1 MQRNHLFSRTR
12 SRLAFS
18 YAIAMVIILA
28 VAGVAMYWMVCTT
41 LMASAEKELESFAG
55 IFQGEVQPHLEEPA
69 ILSKKA
75 LTDVPYLCLSA
86 SSTCRSSVQSAKS
99 APMVEGYYLQLFDL
113 QGHLLAQSSTKYTFV
128 LNRMNKGIQQ
138 IISPQTPKH
147 LQLAK
152 LLQTGGQKDWGYLQ
166 VSRSL
171 EDVDRNLREL
181 RWILILS
188 LPIAWASIVIVSWL
202 LAGFAMAPIYRSY
215 QHIQQF
221 TADAAHELRTPL
233 AATQATVES
242 TLLQPQPSWAQLQD
256 VLGIIQRQNHRLIQ
270 LVSDL
275 LLLSQID
282 LSAYGG
288 RKTGMTQDWEAC
300 CLNNIVADLD
310 EELAAM
316 AIAADIEFN
325 TIANVNHALWV
336 WGNSEQLYRLVMNL
350 IVNAMKY
357 TPAQGRVTVFLRQ
370 RNRMAVIQVQD
381 TGVGIDAKSQR
392 RIFDRFYRVYENRSR
407 HDGGS
412 GLGLAIVKSI
422 ATLHRGRLTVQSKVG
437 EGSTFTLELPKLALH
452 HKQAKKKMMKK
463 KR

>member
-12 SRLAFS
+12 SRLALS
-18 YAIAMVIILA
+18 YALTMAMILA
-28 VAGVAMYWMVCTT
+28 VAGIAMYWMVCTT
-41 LMASAEKELESFAG
+41 LLSNAEKELQSFTS
-55 IFQGEVQPHLEEPA
+55 IFQGEVQPHLEQPGM
-69 ILSKKA
+69 LSKKA
-75 LTDVPYLCLSA
+75 LTAVPQLCLPESSA
-86 SSTCRSSVQSAKS
+86 CRLPAQSTKS
-99 APMVEGYYLQLFDL
+99 APMVEGYDLQLFDL
-113 QGHLLAQSSTKYTFV
+113 QGHRLAQAGSKYAFV
-128 LNRMNKGIQQ
+128 LNQTSKSIQY
-138 IISPQTPKH
+138 ITPPQTPKH
-147 LQLAK
+147 LQLAT
-152 LLQTGGQKDWGYLQ
+152 LLQTNGNEDWGYLQ

-171 EDVDRNLREL
+171 EDVERNLREL
-181 RWILILS
+181 RWILVLS
-188 LPIAWASIVIVSWL
+188 LPIAWVLIVITSWL

-242 TLLQPQPSWAQLQD
+242 TLLQPQPSWTQLQD

-288 RKTGMTQDWEAC
+288 RKTGINQDWEAC

-316 AIAADIEFN
+316 AIAADIQFD
-325 TIANVNHALWV
+325 TVANVNHALWV

-437 EGSTFTLELPKLALH
+437 EGSTFTLEIPKLALH
-452 HKQAKKKMMKK
+452 HKQAKKKMK